1 MIESE
6 LETECCP
13 NHSISTVLS
22 VPIYTLLH
30 LFCNHLTAKK
40 KQGWH
45 LSTAILIARAGLI
58 QQRLLT
64 DASSIETRMEAAS
77 GLLLSLIGA
86 AICWLLHWRQVGTH
100 HLQPPIFRRCPFKH
114 SPFLSLTNSTPW
126 TVVFL
131 FLSNSSQVLI
141 LISSGIQFTLWL
153 SIWRICLDIKQ
164 VVVPFQTESLG
175 KLPVFKCLPP
185 WLPLGYDNR
194 SIPTAW
200 KYGLP

>member
-1 MIESE
+1 MLSKSQH
-6 LETECCP
+6 L
-13 NHSISTVLS
+13 HSSFCS
-22 VPIYTLLH
+22 YTLLH
-30 LFCNHLTAKK
+30 LFRNHLTAKQ

-64 DASSIETRMEAAS
+64 DASSIETRMVSAAS

-126 TVVFL
+126 TVVVNFFL
-131 FLSNSSQVLI
+131 IHLRSSSWSHLESNSLFSSQYEEFV
-141 LISSGIQFTLWL
+141 
-153 SIWRICLDIKQ
+153 
-164 VVVPFQTESLG
+164 
-175 KLPVFKCLPP
+175 
-185 WLPLGYDNR
+185 
-194 SIPTAW
+194 
-200 KYGLP
+200 